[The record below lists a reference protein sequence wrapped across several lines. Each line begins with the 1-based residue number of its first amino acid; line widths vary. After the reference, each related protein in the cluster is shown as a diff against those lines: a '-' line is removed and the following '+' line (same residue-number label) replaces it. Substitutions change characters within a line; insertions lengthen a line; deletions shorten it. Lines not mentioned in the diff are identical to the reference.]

1 MELRDVLNKFPS
13 SVCFILLQLVF
24 YRVVLNTEHGIISV
38 CGLIQCS
45 QGKGFQNCNY
55 DFYNC
60 NYELI
65 SSTEKLSLFL

>member
-1 MELRDVLNKFPS
+1 MDLSDILNKFPS

-45 QGKGFQNCNY
+45 QGQGLKKN
-55 DFYNC
+55 
-60 NYELI
+60 LI
-65 SSTEKLSLFL
+65 I